1 LPPDPGAIFGSL
13 LAKCIRDDYAEDDS
27 KHVAEG
33 VAFVVLGAFCSML
46 TTYLL
51 SMAGLLL

>member
-13 LAKCIRDDYAEDDS
+13 LARCIRDEYADDDS
-27 KHVAEG
+27 KKVAEG
-33 VAFVVLGAFCSML
+33 VVFLMLGAFCSVL